1 MAPLKFRSFKVV
13 ASGGMM
19 LAILVGAELSQAVA
33 EGFLVA
39 EENEMT
45 GLVNRHRSLH
55 GSRPLQQD
63 AALQMVARRQAQ
75 RMAAAGYIYHTP
87 DLAAEAGRAV
97 PNWVRIGE
105 NVGIG
110 PSVVSV
116 QDAFLASPPHHDNID
131 KPYNLIGLGAV
142 AGNGGALFFTQNFA
156 QTSTA
161 PPPAPTTSTAPTTTT
176 SPTTTAPS
184 STTTTAAPLA
194 APPPL
199 PSPPPPPPPAV
210 RSAAAGPRMV
220 CRRRGRR
227 MVCRRTRP
235 RRTPARARRGRRA
248 RVRGVE
254 VFRPTPD
261 AQARTKS
268 KVTFLRTVVGML
280 DRAAEKMTFWD

>member
-87 DLAAEAGRAV
+87 DLAAEAGSAV

-161 PPPAPTTSTAPTTTT
+161 PPPAPTTTT

-199 PSPPPPPPPAV
+199 PPPPPPPPPPAV